1 MPDMKIPLRNTYL
14 HVEFVKQQVNEQ
26 VDHQLIPGTKEI
38 EQKKAEGGGLP
49 VIDYSRCRNAFKLQA
64 QYKVNSC

>member
-38 EQKKAEGGGLP
+38 EQKKAEGGGIP
-49 VIDYSRCRNAFKLQA
+49 VIDNRRCRNGYNLKA
-64 QYKVNSC
+64 QYQVN